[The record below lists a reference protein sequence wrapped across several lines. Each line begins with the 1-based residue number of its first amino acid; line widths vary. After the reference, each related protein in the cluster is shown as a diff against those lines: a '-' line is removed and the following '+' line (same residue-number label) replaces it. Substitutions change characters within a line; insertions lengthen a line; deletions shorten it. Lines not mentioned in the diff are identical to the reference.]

1 MKISTTK
8 QVFKQAQQRGLTSL
22 VELLNALTA
31 SRPTYL
37 SSPSTAALTV
47 ATVSTAQ
54 AFCAGLISSVRSFGT
69 YAAHRGNSINDQ
81 LHIRGLATLAAS
93 G

>member
-1 MKISTTK
+1 MKISATK

-31 SRPTYL
+31 SRPIYL
-37 SSPSTAALTV
+37 YSPPTTALIV

-54 AFCAGLISSVRSFGT
+54 AFCTRVISSVRSFGT
-69 YAAHRGNSINDQ
+69 HAAHRGNSINDQ